1 MTNTENTNIYDID
14 DADTLKRYLEE
25 INSIDWENL
34 ELPEDEEEKERLKL
48 LEEEGEFFSNE
59 ELFSMLHGNLWE

>member
-25 INSIDWENL
+25 INSIDWENI
-34 ELPEDEEEKERLKL
+34 ELPRDEEENERLKM
-48 LEEEGEFFSNE
+48 LEEEGEFFGNE
-59 ELFSMLHGNLWE
+59 ELFSMLHGNF